1 MIRILLNGCNGKMGQ
16 TVTDVVSSTNDVVIV
31 AGIDRTSDMFGNF
44 PVFTSINDIVDDFDV
59 IIDFSTADA
68 LDGVLDFAEK
78 SNKPVVLCSTGY
90 SDEQILKIE
99 NASKSIP
106 IFFSSNMS
114 MGIALLTELSVRA
127 SKFLGDGFDIEIIE
141 KHHNQKIDAPSGT
154 ACKLADE
161 IRNANDGKF
170 RYEYDR
176 HSKRA
181 KRSPDEIGIHSVR
194 GGTIVGEHEVIFAGN
209 DEVISLKHTAYSK
222 KIFAVGAINAAR
234 FLINKPAGS
243 YGMKDIL

>member
-16 TVTDVVSSTNDVVIV
+16 TVTDVVSGTNDVVIV

-90 SDEQILKIE
+90 SDEQISKIE

-161 IRNANDGKF
+161 IRNANGGKF

-222 KIFAVGAINAAR
+222 KIFAVGTINAAR